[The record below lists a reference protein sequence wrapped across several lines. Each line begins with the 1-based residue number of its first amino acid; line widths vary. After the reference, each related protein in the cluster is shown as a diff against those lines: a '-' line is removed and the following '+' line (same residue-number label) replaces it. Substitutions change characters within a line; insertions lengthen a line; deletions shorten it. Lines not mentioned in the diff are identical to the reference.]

1 MKQLCMCSKSKHICN
16 CSVNNSSSMRS
27 RTNSSTFAIVL
38 LIRAVCYYASMR
50 CRCPTV
56 AQLCSKVPSWHQYQT
71 PVLILDNALWLL
83 FIFICILFIKIYI
96 HILQD
101 IFQNTYIFIIYCAA
115 KCPVG
120 RPLLPPLTL
129 VVGKSFGLETWL
141 GNVISFSFGL
151 LILKITISKFKCIF
165 FLFIVSLYW
174 LYHRSSSVTNN
185 LKIPVHYVNS
195 HLMIFFIYRV
205 SQSY

>member
-1 MKQLCMCSKSKHICN
+1 MLLCQYEVQVSHCRIAVQQSALLA
-16 CSVNNSSSMRS
+16 
-27 RTNSSTFAIVL
+27 AI
-38 LIRAVCYYASMR
+38 SDP
-50 CRCPTV
+50 CPH
-56 AQLCSKVPSWHQYQT
+56 SWQCT
-71 PVLILDNALWLL
+71 LA
-83 FIFICILFIKIYI
+83 FIYI
-96 HILQD
+96 HMYIMY
-101 IFQNTYIFIIYCAA
+101 QNIYSYTSRYFPKHIFIIYCAA

-165 FLFIVSLYW
+165 FLFTVSLYW

-185 LKIPVHYVNS
+185 LKIPVHYINS
-195 HLMIFFIYRV
+195 HLMIFFIYLV